1 MEPRRNKRMKAVALT
16 LVLSLVQT
24 YVLMGQATAAAD
36 SAEAKPGAE
45 SLFGRLEMDQ
55 DKSLTLNGAGAING
69 TTVFSG
75 AQVSTP
81 EGVEAA
87 VVLDALGRL
96 DIAPGTELSL
106 TFAKGKVDVLVSKGY
121 AYLSTEEGVVGTVKY
136 PEGGEPGGAPQG
148 GGGGGG
154 MGRRGLIIG
163 AIGFTAI
170 VVAAII
176 VPCRRGRNPT
186 PGEPRGRNNECRRGF

>member
-1 MEPRRNKRMKAVALT
+1 MEPRRNKTTKAVALT
-16 LVLSLVQT
+16 LMLCLVQT
-24 YVLMGQATAAAD
+24 YVLMGQATAAA
-36 SAEAKPGAE
+36 SAENAKH
-45 SLFGRLEMDQ
+45 LFGRLEMDQ

-81 EGVEAA
+81 DGVEAA
-87 VVLDALGRL
+87 VVLDALGQL
-96 DIAPGTELSL
+96 DIAPGTDLSL
-106 TFAKGKVDVLVSKGY
+106 TFEKGKVDVLVTKGL
-121 AYLSTEEGVVGTVKY
+121 AFLSTKEGVVGTVKY

-154 MGRRGLIIG
+154 GVGVGSRGFIIG

-170 VVAAII
+170 VVAAIV

-186 PGEPRGRNNECRRGF
+186 PGEPRGVNTECRRGF